1 MNKNIKDLWKQWVR
15 ATGFIHDDMD
25 MCYKIFEAGAMCFAP
40 EEVAKS
46 QLPESQPEHIVQRIE
61 QEIDSIRKDPTLYK
75 EMQILNIKR
84 LEPYIVHFEAQM
96 IANLQTHPTFF
107 LARQH
112 FSRWL
117 YKITKDGTN
126 LKSLSTKEKREEY
139 VDDLL
144 NRIVRLRGNKQGD
157 A

>member
-1 MNKNIKDLWKQWVR
+1 
-15 ATGFIHDDMD
+15 
-25 MCYKIFEAGAMCFAP
+25 
-40 EEVAKS
+40 
-46 QLPESQPEHIVQRIE
+46 
-61 QEIDSIRKDPTLYK
+61 
-75 EMQILNIKR
+75 MQILNIKR
-84 LEPYIVHFEAQM
+84 LEPYIVQFESQM

-126 LKSLSTKEKREEY
+126 LKSISAKEKREEY